1 MSEFEPWL
9 SKKLKDLEA
18 DESVL
23 LPYISW
29 VFCHGVVLLYA
40 TLKCY
45 LGTQNNILLQLLI
58 KKSFFFIW
66 FTLSQDQPSVPKL
79 SKFDYEW

>member
-29 VFCHGVVLLYA
+29 VFCHGVVL
-40 TLKCY
+40 CH
-45 LGTQNNILLQLLI
+45 LGTQNNIFLQLLI
-58 KKSFFFIW
+58 KKSFFFI
-66 FTLSQDQPSVPKL
+66 
-79 SKFDYEW
+79 